1 MLFDHGLLRTDT
13 QRMQCNTYCVMIV
26 YVVASCSA
34 FTSENNMHR
43 LDVLVE
49 QLTGTK

>member
-1 MLFDHGLLRTDT
+1 MLIDHGLLRTDR

-26 YVVASCSA
+26 YVVSSCSA

-43 LDVLVE
+43 HVLVE